1 MVGKQTAHA
10 INATFANGC
19 KISVTIMDG
28 IAMSLYSQPRVAYG
42 LYEGNK
48 SDSNVKFVKP
58 NKIIKLYPGRDWKD
72 IMQEIALQFK
82 KAGGKFKSGKG
93 IVNG

>member
-19 KISVTIMDG
+19 KINVTIMDG
-28 IAMSLYSQPRVAYG
+28 IAMHLYFPPKAAYD

-48 SDSNVKFVKP
+48 SDPNVKFIKP
-58 NKIIKLYPGRDWKD
+58 NKIIKVYPGRDWKD
-72 IMQEIALQFK
+72 IMQEISLQFK

-93 IVNG
+93 IING